1 MKNNLGTILG
11 GIALVLSLANSYF
24 IYDMSNNKTNDF
36 STDPTTGAVTDANGG
51 GMGGGNVNQAA
62 PMNNP
67 NVQGPVQA
75 TPPAPSGPPTSIS
88 FKNMEHD
95 FGNIKQN
102 TENPY
107 EFVFTNTGKNP
118 LVISDAKGSCGCTVP
133 EYPKDPIAPGATG
146 KIRVV
151 YSPGTQEGQQTK
163 NVTITANTE
172 PQQTVI
178 SIKANVKK

>member
-24 IYDMSNNKTNDF
+24 LYDMSNNKTNDF
-36 STDPTTGAVTDANGG
+36 SADQTTGVSPDANA
-51 GMGGGNVNQAA
+51 GMNGNMGQQPS

-67 NVQGPVQA
+67 NVQGPVEA

-88 FKNMEHD
+88 FKKMEHD

-118 LVISDAKGSCGCTVP
+118 LVITDAKGSCGCTVP
-133 EYPKDPIAPGATG
+133 EYPKEPIAPGATG